1 MTPIHNLFSY
11 YLQTNKKEE
20 AANTC
25 IAAQSVSKTIVI
37 TPICK
42 QIRMKADTK
51 LASDVVDI
59 LKAHP
64 DTKSSNIIGYAYSA
78 WIDVLC
84 KGKMVEEVSALLK
97 ETVDN
102 GLLLGNG
109 TIGSLRR
116 LKDDLEAAGK
126 PVSFTVP
133 EMPQKTSGEKADSQQ

>member
-1 MTPIHNLFSY
+1 MRQL
-11 YLQTNKKEE
+11 L
-20 AANTC
+20 
-25 IAAQSVSKTIVI
+25 
-37 TPICK
+37 
-42 QIRMKADTK
+42 
-51 LASDVVDI
+51 
-59 LKAHP
+59 LK
-64 DTKSSNIIGYAYSA
+64 G
-78 WIDVLC
+78 

-133 EMPQKTSGEKADSQQ
+133 EMPQ